1 MRGREEKTQGEE
13 AASEPG
19 PGSGT
24 EGDSDVACLLANLTK
39 KMAFF
44 GLLSSLMET
53 AMEMHDELISAVESE
68 SDNRPAEVAC
78 EVGGGEGRNAGE
90 VPAAGVPEHQ
100 VDQERSYIPAP
111 SQPRLNDESEPE
123 KFEVSDVN
131 ESSDL

>member
-1 MRGREEKTQGEE
+1 MASDRSLACEGGKKRLRERKPPRSPARGRGLT
-13 AASEPG
+13 
-19 PGSGT
+19 GT
-24 EGDSDVACLLANLTK
+24 RK